1 MLLSWARLM
10 GATALIVA
18 MSASAQAQTPE
29 AEAAFFKGKTVRL
42 TVGYGPGGGYDV
54 YARMIGPHITK
65 HLGATIIVENQPG
78 AGGITALNATSVAA
92 PDGLHMMIVNGAGA
106 ALSQIMAT
114 PGVRYDLAKLGHLG
128 TVSASPWVWLVAPN
142 SPIKTPQD
150 ALAMNREIMWSA
162 TGPAD
167 GLGDGAAFTCEALK
181 MKCKVVMGY
190 GGSNQAALAVT
201 KGEMDSIYVSDT
213 SANNYV
219 KSGQNRA
226 IASMARKR
234 SRFFPDT
241 PTIFEAVKLDADQA
255 WLFDFRANIEDL
267 GRILVVP
274 PNVSPSRL
282 KFMQEAVRKALT
294 DPEVIAEGERTQ
306 RYIDFED
313 AEKTRK
319 RALAVVADVTPQQ
332 KARVNE
338 ILTLK

>member
-1 MLLSWARLM
+1 
-10 GATALIVA
+10 
-18 MSASAQAQTPE
+18 
-29 AEAAFFKGKTVRL
+29 
-42 TVGYGPGGGYDV
+42 
-54 YARMIGPHITK
+54 
-65 HLGATIIVENQPG
+65 
-78 AGGITALNATSVAA
+78 
-92 PDGLHMMIVNGAGA
+92 
-106 ALSQIMAT
+106 
-114 PGVRYDLAKLGHLG
+114 VRYDLAKLGHLG
-128 TVSASPWVWLVAPN
+128 TVSASPWVWLVSPK

-150 ALAMNREIMWSA
+150 ALAMNREIRWSA
-162 TGPAD
+162 TGPID
-167 GLGDGAAFTCEALK
+167 GLADGAAFTCEALK
-181 MKCKVVMGY
+181 MKCKFVMGY

-201 KGEMDSIYVSDT
+201 KDEMDSIYVSDT

-226 IASMARKR
+226 VASMARKR

-241 PTIFEAVKLDADQA
+241 PTIFEAAKLDAEQA

-274 PNVSPSRL
+274 PNMSASRL

-319 RALAVVADVTPQQ
+319 RALAVVADVTPAQLA
-332 KARVNE
+332 KVNQ
-338 ILTLK
+338 ILSLK